1 MILLVIN
8 SDSIFLFCWLSI
20 FINLGNFLVIH
31 TDSIPCFGVIADSH
45 KSDDGAG
52 PYCFG
57 ARE

>member
-8 SDSIFLFCWLSI
+8 SDSNFFCWLSI

-31 TDSIPCFGVIADSH
+31 IDSIPCFGVIADSH